1 MTAPDLSAA
10 ELAEQ
15 LAKVEQRITVIQE
28 QADQGGMFQHVS
40 TAWHKR
46 YMLALRELAKV
57 RTQRDMLALRLD
69 IARRNEE
76 EVRAHNAYREQLG
89 REIAEAG
96 AIG

>member
-1 MTAPDLSAA
+1 MTTVEQSVA

-28 QADQGGMFQHVS
+28 QADRGGMFQDVS
-40 TAWHKR
+40 PAWHKR

-57 RTQRDMLALRLD
+57 RTEREILAARLH
-69 IARRNEE
+69 IARCNEE
-76 EVRAHNAYREQLG
+76 AVRAERQYREQL
-89 REIAEAG
+89 ECDIAQAG